1 MKKFIRWPVWVIMAV
16 LIVAALAPTIAITHE
31 RGATTAYA
39 VATTPSIT
47 LPAILHPFDT
57 VTITGQ
63 GFAPYDDV
71 QIALDG
77 SYNPIGRIHCDV
89 NGNCSG
95 QVTIPSAGLTQGT
108 YPIIATGSTGLTT
121 QVSVTLL
128 PGVATF
134 VPSYGVSTRLTKGG
148 PGTAMQL
155 EGGGFN
161 ANETVALIWGNNA
174 VSLGNVTTGWD
185 GSFSLQISAPV
196 PATAGYNP
204 INVVRSKQTPATV
217 TTTFRILPPVMTSS
231 AGIRNGRAAYVN
243 LSGFAA
249 NEQVTLSWNANGG
262 QTITTVSV
270 NSIGALDTYISPPSA
285 PKGAY
290 TLQAL
295 GAISRLL
302 AQSSLSIGPGI
313 LLSPNTANPGG
324 TTVAIGGGFA
334 PGEKV
339 NVYFQSSSNGEN
351 LATVDASGSFSVSLP
366 VPAKYSKNVTYEVYA
381 VSTTT
386 ADSAMAH
393 FYYITPSLQ
402 LLCCNSPTYGASFT
416 LDGQGFVPQETVN
429 ITAQSIAQQNP
440 ITLGTAI
447 VATDGTFTFTST
459 MPSAP
464 NVPSIIENGI
474 NMYMYATGIV
484 SKLKASTSFDA
495 LPNAIS
501 TPGSA
506 QIGQAVALQ
515 GGGFGSNETVSI
527 QFQGTQVATAGVDNN
542 GAFKATIIIPSSAQA
557 EYFPCNLCVKGNM
570 SGANVNVAFTF
581 LPTITISPQKG
592 PSGPSIIVKG
602 VGLYIYD
609 GINIYWFD
617 PVTNTQTLLTSFG
630 MNGINSFQVT
640 VTAPSNLTSGKTYDV
655 QIEGGSGLISQLPFQ
670 AT

>member
-1 MKKFIRWPVWVIMAV
+1 V
-16 LIVAALAPTIAITHE
+16 LIVAVTAPALAITLE
-31 RGATTAYA
+31 RGTKTAHA
-39 VATTPSIT
+39 VGTTPSIT
-47 LPAILHPFDT
+47 VPAVLHPFDA
-57 VTITGQ
+57 VTISGQ

-71 QIALDG
+71 VIDLNWT
-77 SYNPIGRIHCDV
+77 SNPIGGIQCDS

-95 QVTIPSAGLTQGT
+95 QVTIPYTGLTQGT

-134 VPSYGVSTRLTKGG
+134 VPSYGISTRLTKGG

-161 ANETVALIWGNNA
+161 ANETVALIWGKNA

-185 GSFSLQISAPV
+185 GSFSLQINAPI
-196 PATAGYNP
+196 PATPGYNP
-204 INVVRSKQTPATV
+204 INVVRSKQVPATI
-217 TTTFRILPPVMTSS
+217 TTTFRILAPSMTSS
-231 AGIRNGRAAYVN
+231 AGIRNGRAAYVV

-249 NEQVTLSWNANGG
+249 NEQVTISWNANGG
-262 QTITTVSV
+262 QTITTVAV
-270 NSIGALDTYISPPSA
+270 NSVGYLDTSISPPSA
-285 PKGAY
+285 PKGSY
-290 TLQAL
+290 TLEAL
-295 GAISRLL
+295 GVTSQLH
-302 AQSSLSIGPGI
+302 AQSSLTIGPGI
-313 LLSPNTANPGG
+313 LLSPNTTNPGG
-324 TTVAIGGGFA
+324 TIVVLGGGFS

-339 NVYFQSSSNGEN
+339 NVYFQNTSNGI
-351 LATVDASGSFSVSLP
+351 TVASVDTSGYFNVTLSVP
-366 VPAKYSKNVTYEVYA
+366 TKYSIHSTYYVYA

-402 LLCCNSPTYGASFT
+402 LPCCNSPTYGASFT

-440 ITLGTAI
+440 VTLGTAI

-464 NVPSIIENGI
+464 NVPSIIGNGI

-527 QFQGTQVATAGVDNN
+527 QFQGTQV
-542 GAFKATIIIPSSAQA
+542 
-557 EYFPCNLCVKGNM
+557 LR
-570 SGANVNVAFTF
+570 
-581 LPTITISPQKG
+581 
-592 PSGPSIIVKG
+592 
-602 VGLYIYD
+602 
-609 GINIYWFD
+609 
-617 PVTNTQTLLTSFG
+617 
-630 MNGINSFQVT
+630 
-640 VTAPSNLTSGKTYDV
+640 
-655 QIEGGSGLISQLPFQ
+655 
-670 AT
+670 